1 MSIKNAEIIVDIVKS
16 GIKDKSEKLGV
27 ELEYTLTYEDKSQV
41 KYDDEFGQ
49 KWLMNALRDEY
60 EDDILDEEGHL
71 IGVAGKR
78 DTLTLEPAGQFE
90 LSAGPFVDV
99 EDAYACF
106 EHLINR
112 INALVNPHGIVLNAL
127 GYHPKCKAEDL
138 KIIPKVRYH
147 LMNEYFQKFSPLG
160 IRMMRGTG
168 STQVSIDYH
177 SVDDCLNKFR
187 IAFCCSPIFALLCD
201 NTAIFEGKP
210 RTHSLMRTEVWEDC
224 DKSRCGIV
232 PGALSSD
239 FTLEDYAE
247 YVLNTPQMFET
258 IQGKQVVSG
267 RKLKEIYE
275 DKTMTEAQAVAGMSQ
290 LFNDVRLKN
299 FIEIRPADA
308 LPLPYAMAYV
318 ALIKGLFYGKDS
330 LNKLQEIFVDV
341 VKDEQYESAKQELM
355 KSGYDAEI
363 YGKSAQFYA
372 DKLIET
378 AKEGLT
384 DKDVKYLA
392 PFEKLVAEKR
402 TLAD

>member
-1 MSIKNAEIIVDIVKS
+1 MLSQNAEIIVDIVKS

-27 ELEYTLTYEDKSQV
+27 ELEYTLTYENNSQV
-41 KYDDEFGQ
+41 KYEDEFGQ

-60 EDDILDEEGHL
+60 EDDILDEEDHL

-99 EDAYACF
+99 ADAYACF

-112 INALVNPHGIVLNAL
+112 INELVNPHGIVLNAL
-127 GYHPKCKAEDL
+127 GYHPKCMAEDL
-138 KIIPKVRYH
+138 KIIPKVRYQ
-147 LMNEYFQKFSPLG
+147 LMNEYFMKFSPLG
-160 IRMMRGTG
+160 IRMMRATG

-177 SVDDCLNKFR
+177 SVDDCLNKLR
-187 IAFCCSPIFALLCD
+187 LAFCCSPIFALLCD
-201 NTAIFEGKP
+201 NTAIFEGRP
-210 RTHSLMRTEVWEDC
+210 RTHRLMRTEVWEDC

-232 PGALSSD
+232 PGVLSSD
-239 FTLEDYAE
+239 FTIEDYAE
-247 YVLNTPQMFET
+247 YVLNAPQMFET
-258 IQGKQVVSG
+258 VQGKQVVSG
-267 RKLKEIYE
+267 RKLKEIYA
-275 DKTMTEAQAVAGMSQ
+275 DKTMTEAEAVAGMSQ

-330 LNKLQEIFVDV
+330 LNKLQELFIDVD
-341 VKDEQYESAKQELM
+341 KDEQYESAKQELM

-363 YGKSAQFYA
+363 FGNSAKYFA
-372 DKLIET
+372 DKLIEIT
-378 AKEGLT
+378 KAGLIGE
-384 DKDVKYLA
+384 DVKYLS
-392 PFEKLVAEKR
+392 PFEKLVADRK

>member
-1 MSIKNAEIIVDIVKS
+1 MLSQNAEIIVDIVKS

-27 ELEYTLTYEDKSQV
+27 ELEYTLTYEDNSQV

-60 EDDILDEEGHL
+60 EDDILDEEDHL
-71 IGVAGKR
+71 IGVAGRR

-99 EDAYACF
+99 ADAYACF

-112 INALVNPHGIVLNAL
+112 INELVNPHGIVLNAL
-127 GYHPKCKAEDL
+127 GYHPKCMAEDL
-138 KIIPKVRYH
+138 KIIPKVRYQ
-147 LMNEYFQKFSPLG
+147 LMNEYFMKFSPLG
-160 IRMMRGTG
+160 IRMMRATG

-177 SVDDCLNKFR
+177 SVDDCLNKLR
-187 IAFCCSPIFALLCD
+187 LAFCCSPIFALLCD

-210 RTHSLMRTEVWEDC
+210 HTHRLMRTEVWEDC

-232 PGALSSD
+232 PSVLSSD
-239 FTLEDYAE
+239 FTIEDYAE
-247 YVLNTPQMFET
+247 YVLNAPQMFET
-258 IQGKQVVSG
+258 VQGKQIVSG
-267 RKLKEIYE
+267 RKLKEIYA
-275 DKTMTEAQAVAGMSQ
+275 DKTMTEAEAVAGMSQ

-341 VKDEQYESAKQELM
+341 NKDEQYESAKQELM

-363 YGKSAQFYA
+363 YGNSAKYFA
-372 DKLIET
+372 DKLIEI
-378 AKEGLT
+378 ANSGLT
-384 DKDVKYLA
+384 GEDVKYLA
-392 PFEKLVAEKR
+392 PFEELVTGRK

>member
-1 MSIKNAEIIVDIVKS
+1 MLNQNAEIIVDIVKS
-16 GIKDKSEKLGV
+16 GIKNTSEKLGV
-27 ELEYTLTYEDKSQV
+27 ELEYTLTYEDNSQV

-60 EDDILDEEGHL
+60 KNDILDEEGHL

-90 LSAGPFVDV
+90 LSAGPFVDIA
-99 EDAYACF
+99 DAYACF
-106 EHLINR
+106 EHLIYR

-147 LMNEYFQKFSPLG
+147 LMNEYFQRFSPLG

-187 IAFCCSPIFALLCD
+187 LAFCCSPIFALMCD

-210 RTHSLMRTEVWEDC
+210 RTHKLMRTEAWEDC

-232 PGALSSD
+232 PGVLSAD

-247 YVLNTPQMFET
+247 YVLNAPQMFET
-258 IQGKQVVSG
+258 VDGVQKVSG
-267 RKLKEIYE
+267 RRLKDIFAE
-275 DKTMTEAQAVAGMSQ
+275 KTMSDAEAVAGMSQ

-308 LPLPYAMAYV
+308 LPLRYAIAYV
-318 ALIKGLFYGKDS
+318 AFIKGLFYGKDS
-330 LNKLQEIFVDV
+330 LSKLQEIFINVN
-341 VKDEQYESAKQELM
+341 KDEQYESAKQELM
-355 KSGYDAEI
+355 KFGYDAEI
-363 YGKSAQFYA
+363 YGKSAKFYA
-372 DKLIET
+372 DKLIEI
-378 AKEGLT
+378 AKAGLCAS
-384 DKDVKYLA
+384 DVEYLA
-392 PFEKLVAEKR
+392 PLEKLVAERK